1 MCYVRQ
7 RELEIKKMITD
18 YWGEFPENLELVLT
32 ENVTLKIIDD
42 FFDSEFSEEGLEP
55 ELSLVSYFRAFR
67 LKDHK
72 LEKKVFDLG
81 RNIRKI
87 ESSTGTLVLTHPHE
101 EGTGEEIMTIQDE
114 QGQEVVLFS
123 RQKYL
128 MRIIK

>member
-67 LKDHK
+67 LK
-72 LEKKVFDLG
+72 
-81 RNIRKI
+81 R
-87 ESSTGTLVLTHPHE
+87 S
-101 EGTGEEIMTIQDE
+101 
-114 QGQEVVLFS
+114 
-123 RQKYL
+123 
-128 MRIIK
+128 